1 MKIEK
6 DIIGTKSTNRHMAEE
21 RNQVPLQEEFE
32 QHNNKNDDE
41 EAKYGATDRRN
52 KIEVANQDGGV
63 FKSTGVGGPKN
74 AKKKKVNKFV
84 TAPEG
89 KFKNFHQTIQRD
101 GLKQLTEA
109 FVRDFTQK
117 KPDD

>member
-6 DIIGTKSTNRHMAEE
+6 EIIGTKSTNRHMAEE
-21 RNQVPLQEEFE
+21 RNQVPLQSGEEE
-32 QHNNKNDDE
+32 SSHNNKNDDE

-63 FKSTGVGGPKN
+63 FKSAGVGGPKN

-89 KFKNFHQTIQRD
+89 KFKTFH
-101 GLKQLTEA
+101 
-109 FVRDFTQK
+109 
-117 KPDD
+117 